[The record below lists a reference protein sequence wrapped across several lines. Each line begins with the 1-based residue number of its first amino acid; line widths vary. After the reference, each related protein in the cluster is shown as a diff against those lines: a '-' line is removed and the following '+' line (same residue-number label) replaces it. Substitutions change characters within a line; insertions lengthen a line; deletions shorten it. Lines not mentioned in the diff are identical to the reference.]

1 MKTTQPTKISTESNE
16 EEKSLGTQPRNE
28 SERKSKP
35 ASKPK
40 PASDTCR
47 PLAIKHSTHKGL
59 KSLSMDLSLPMAAT
73 VALLLKGW
81 GSVPEDV
88 RRDLLGLPPL
98 LDGPSGEKLGSW
110 LTEQLQSP

>member
-1 MKTTQPTKISTESNE
+1 MKTDVTSSSKTG
-16 EEKSLGTQPRNE
+16 LL
-28 SERKSKP
+28 SKP
-35 ASKPK
+35 DITKPFVASSSAKSSLKKSP
-40 PASDTCR
+40 TNTYR
-47 PLAIKHSTHKGL
+47 TLAIKHSTHKGL

-110 LTEQLQSP
+110 LTEQLQAP